1 MQVSYVLKKPLLTEK
16 SAFDMEERNRYAFE
30 VDRRATKADIRRA
43 VETVYGVKV
52 ENVSTQTRK
61 GARRRLR
68 YGWVNEGVT
77 KKAIVRLRE
86 GDSIDLF

>member
-1 MQVSYVLKKPLLTEK
+1 MQVTHVLKKPLVTEK
-16 SAFDMEERNRYAFE
+16 STVDMGEHNRYAFL
-30 VDRRATKADIRRA
+30 VDRQATKDDIKRA
-43 VETVYGVKV
+43 VETVYKVKV
-52 ENVSTQTRK
+52 EAVSTQRRK
-61 GARRRLR
+61 GGSRRLR

>member
-1 MQVSYVLKKPLLTEK
+1 MQLNYVLKKPLVTEK
-16 SAFDMEERNRYAFE
+16 TTAAMEQNRYAFL
-30 VDRRATKADIRRA
+30 VDRRATKQDIRRA

-52 ENVSTQTRK
+52 EQVSTQVRK
-61 GARRRLR
+61 GGQRRLR

-77 KKAIVRLRE
+77 KKAVVRLRE

>member
-1 MQVSYVLKKPLLTEK
+1 MQLSYVLKKPLVTEK
-16 SAFDMEERNRYAFE
+16 TTFDMEERNRYAFL

-52 ENVSTQTRK
+52 EDVSTMRRK
-61 GARRRLR
+61 GGSRRLR

-77 KKAIVRLRE
+77 KKAVVRLRE